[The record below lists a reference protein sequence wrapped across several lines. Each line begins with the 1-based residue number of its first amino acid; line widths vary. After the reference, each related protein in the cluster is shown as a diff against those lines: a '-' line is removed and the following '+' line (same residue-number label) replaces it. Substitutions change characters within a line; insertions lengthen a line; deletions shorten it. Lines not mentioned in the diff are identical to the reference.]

1 MSTLDQVLEIALQ
14 LPYEQQEMLIKIL
27 QNRHHESRRAE
38 IAADAQ
44 QSLAGFHADKFQ
56 PQSAEDVVT
65 ALRHSL
71 QDIPSQ
77 QPERK
82 RIIKQMKG
90 LLKTNQPAP
99 TDEQVKAMLED
110 RRVDKYLD

>member
-1 MSTLDQVLEIALQ
+1 MNTLEEVLETALQ

-44 QSLAGFHADKFQ
+44 QSLADFHADKFQ

-65 ALRHSL
+65 ALRQSL
-71 QDIPSQ
+71 QEPD
-77 QPERK
+77 
-82 RIIKQMKG
+82 
-90 LLKTNQPAP
+90 A
-99 TDEQVKAMLED
+99 
-110 RRVDKYLD
+110 